1 MMTIKISAPACLV
14 VLALLTGFKPGHSEQ
29 QRTPEIARITLDDA
43 RKAMDASE
51 AEASRAR

>member
-51 AEASRAR
+51 AQASRAR